1 MRCSSLALWLA
12 ALPMAAQLRTDPGPV
27 AIKGARI
34 VPVKGAVID
43 TGTILIDKGF
53 IQAVGA
59 EVKLPE
65 GTWVIEGKGM
75 TVYPGLVDG
84 LCDVGFPSA
93 PAPTAGAAG
102 RNAVAQAPA
111 AVPPVVIKGP
121 EDRPS
126 STPWVQAADEFK
138 ADDKRFEQWRN
149 GGFTTVFTG
158 PKAGLLPGQGAV
170 LLTAAARPQ
179 EMVLKASAGLLVSF
193 QPQPGHFPASLMGV
207 HAYLRQTFEDARHL
221 TLERKAVDGR
231 PASTPVPAHDRSLLA
246 LNQALSQGE
255 PALLPGTTPVQMAR
269 ALGFA
274 KDMGLRPI
282 LVGGQQAY
290 ANAETLKASKTPVL
304 LNAKWPARDKDGDPD
319 QDESLRTL
327 RFREQAPHSAAA
339 LEKAG
344 VLFALTSGDQTPAEF
359 LKAVRKAVESG
370 LSKEAAIRALTLS
383 PAEILGVADRVG
395 SLEAGKLANL
405 VITHGDLLEEKTK
418 IAFVFVSGVKFEVPE
433 KQDEPE
439 KGPRGRGQGRRP
451 EPGSAE
457 SNEEVR

>member
-1 MRCSSLALWLA
+1 MRFSSLALWLA
-12 ALPMAAQLRTDPGPV
+12 ALPLAAQVRTDPGPM
-27 AIKGARI
+27 AIQGARI
-34 VPVKGAVID
+34 VPVKGAVIES
-43 TGTILIDKGF
+43 GTILIDKGF

-59 EVKLPE
+59 EVKLPQ
-65 GTWVIEGKGM
+65 GTWVIEGKGL

-84 LCDVGFPSA
+84 LCDLGFASA
-93 PAPTAGAAG
+93 PVAPGGGRSAAPPSP
-102 RNAVAQAPA
+102 AVAPA
-111 AVPPVVIKGP
+111 VVIKGP
-121 EDRPS
+121 EDRPD
-126 STPWVQAADEFK
+126 STPWIQAADEFK

-149 GGFTTVFTG
+149 GGFTAVFTG
-158 PKAGLLPGQGAV
+158 PKNGLLPGQGAV

-221 TLERKAVDGR
+221 TLERKAAEGR

-246 LNQALSQGE
+246 LNQALGLGE
-255 PALLPGTTPVQMAR
+255 PALLPGTTPVQMER
-269 ALGFA
+269 AIGFA
-274 KDMGLRPI
+274 KDMSLRPI

-290 ANAETLKASKTPVL
+290 ANASYLKSSKVPVL
-304 LNAKWPARDKDGDPD
+304 LNAKWPARDKDGDPER
-319 QDESLRTL
+319 DEGLRTL
-327 RFREQAPHSAAA
+327 RFREQAPSSAAA

-359 LKAVRKAVESG
+359 MKAVRKAVEAG

-395 SLEAGKLANL
+395 SLEPGKLANL
-405 VITHGDLLEEKTK
+405 LIANGDLLEEKTK
-418 IAFVFVSGVKFEVPE
+418 ISLVFVSGVKFEVPE